1 MYDINIQDQKYYM
14 VALGGIRH
22 INAKESAVW
31 QPTLPDQVDSVPNT
45 KHTATALRVYHV
57 SGMSSRTMNHHI

>member
-1 MYDINIQDQKYYM
+1 M

-22 INAKESAVW
+22 IIAKESAVW

-45 KHTATALRVYHV
+45 NHTATALRVYHV